1 MPSAENSVTIER
13 SPMDIY
19 AFLADGTNN
28 PRWRSGVRK
37 IELRSGT
44 AGEVDAI
51 YAQTLTGPGGR
62 AIAGDYRITAAVPGR
77 ELRFA
82 VIAGPARPE
91 GAYVLSPD
99 GDGTRVRFSLSLAPT
114 GLMRLMSGAIQKTM
128 NAEVAQLTQLKA
140 VLEGPHQPG

>member
-1 MPSAENSVTIER
+1 MPNAENNVTIQR
-13 SPMDIY
+13 SPIDVY
-19 AFLADGTNN
+19 TFLADGTNN

-37 IELRSGT
+37 IELRSGK
-44 AGEVDAI
+44 AGEVGAI

-62 AIAGDYRITAAVPGR
+62 AIAGDYRITAAEPGR

-82 VIAGPARPE
+82 VIAGAARPD

-99 GDGTRVRFSLSLAPT
+99 GDGTRVSFSLSLTPT
-114 GLMRLMSGAIQKTM
+114 GLMRLMSGPIQKTM

-140 VLEGPHQPG
+140 VLEGGSQPG